1 MARPAGTVQTE
12 LHPIRP
18 ARWQERATAAL
29 EVLLCSSLPTQLLVA
44 TVLAAF
50 GLAAQTD
57 DARLSSTFVLLL
69 SLGDSVLLIG
79 LMLVLL
85 RAHGESPVALWRGTR
100 PLLREAALGLYLVP
114 LVFATVVV
122 LLVVLRLYVPWLHN
136 VPDNPLEQIATGGTR
151 DAVMLGAVAIVG
163 GGIREELQRAFL
175 LHRFE
180 HHLGGATVGVVVL
193 STAFGAGHYMQ
204 GWDAA
209 IVTGA
214 LGALWAVVYL
224 RRRSSVAPIVSHA
237 GFNGV
242 EVLRVALASVIA
254 PG

>member
-1 MARPAGTVQTE
+1 MPRPPGTVQTQ
-12 LHPIRP
+12 LHHIPP
-18 ARWQERATAAL
+18 ARWRERAAAAL
-29 EVLLCSSLPTQLLVA
+29 EVLLCSSIPTQFLVA
-44 TVLAAF
+44 SLLAAF

-57 DARLSSTFVLLL
+57 DGRLSSTFVLLL
-69 SLGDSVLLIG
+69 SLGDSALLIG

-85 RAHGESPVALWRGTR
+85 RARGESPMALWLGTR
-100 PLLREAALGLYLVP
+100 PPFREAALGLSLVP
-114 LVFATVVV
+114 MVFAMVVV
-122 LLVVLRLYVPWLHN
+122 LLLLLRLYVPVLHN

-151 DAVMLGAVAIVG
+151 EAVMLGVVAIIG

-193 STAFGAGHYMQ
+193 STAFGLGHYMQ

-214 LGALWAVVYL
+214 LGAFWAVVYL

-237 GFNGV
+237 GFNSV
-242 EVLRVALASVIA
+242 EVLRVALGG
-254 PG
+254 P